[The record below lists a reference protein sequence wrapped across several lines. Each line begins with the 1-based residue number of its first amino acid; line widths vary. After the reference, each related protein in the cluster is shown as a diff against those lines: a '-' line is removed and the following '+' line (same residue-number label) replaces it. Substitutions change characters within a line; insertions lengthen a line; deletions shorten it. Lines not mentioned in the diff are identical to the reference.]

1 MCDEIRRFFSLKRQ
15 DSGKEKNAS
24 KHRAG
29 NNNNTLESKSNEIPH
44 TQTHKNTMTKD
55 LAAKQRD
62 LYFQNLLAGENDEKE
77 KNKASNKKMNKS
89 DKLEKKKQLDEKRR
103 IAREKMMKK
112 SGGKGGASVLLGFGK
127 RKSADEDE
135 TEETTITGIP
145 GPPTDAKPLT
155 RKELNRIRFFRVAF
169 PLGVGGACGFARVS
183 FLFFGCI
190 YLCFSF
196 LLIERVVCLI
206 S

>member
-1 MCDEIRRFFSLKRQ
+1 MKLGVFFSLKRQ
-15 DSGKEKNAS
+15 DSREK
-24 KHRAG
+24 KRMPQ
-29 NNNNTLESKSNEIPH
+29 NTERVTTTTRSNQNQTKYH

-62 LYFQNLLAGENDEKE
+62 LYFQNLLAENEKE
-77 KNKASNKKMNKS
+77 KNKASNKRMNKS

-112 SGGKGGASVLLGFGK
+112 SGGKGGSSVLLGFGK

-169 PLGVGGACGFARVS
+169 PLGVGGARGF
-183 FLFFGCI
+183 FWFFGSLYVC
-190 YLCFSF
+190 LFF
-196 LLIERVVCLI
+196 LLIERVVCLR

>member
-1 MCDEIRRFFSLKRQ
+1 
-15 DSGKEKNAS
+15 
-24 KHRAG
+24 
-29 NNNNTLESKSNEIPH
+29 
-44 TQTHKNTMTKD
+44 MTKD

-77 KNKASNKKMNKS
+77 KNKASSKRMNKS

-103 IAREKMMKK
+103 LAREKMMKK
-112 SGGKGGASVLLGFGK
+112 IGGKGGSTSVLLGFGK

-155 RKELNRIRFFRVAF
+155 RKELNRLRFFRVAF
-169 PLGVGGACGFARVS
+169 PLGVGGACGFVRVS
-183 FLFFGCI
+183 FCSLVLSIFLLFFPFDRARRLFKKLT
-190 YLCFSF
+190 YSF
-196 LLIERVVCLI
+196 LSFFLSFSRARTQRAKRFARRFR
-206 S
+206 SGRS

>member
-1 MCDEIRRFFSLKRQ
+1 MKLGVFFSLKRQ
-15 DSGKEKNAS
+15 DSREK
-24 KHRAG
+24 KRMPQ
-29 NNNNTLESKSNEIPH
+29 NTERVTTTTRSNQNQTKYH

-62 LYFQNLLAGENDEKE
+62 LYFQNLLAENEKE
-77 KNKASNKKMNKS
+77 KNKASNKRMNKS

-112 SGGKGGASVLLGFGK
+112 SGGKGGSSVLLGFGK

-169 PLGVGGACGFARVS
+169 PLGVAGACGF
-183 FLFFGCI
+183 FWFFGSL
-190 YLCFSF
+190 YLCLFF
-196 LLIERVVCLI
+196 LLIERVVCLR

>member
-1 MCDEIRRFFSLKRQ
+1 MRFFSLKRQ

-44 TQTHKNTMTKD
+44 AQTHKNTMTKD

-62 LYFQNLLAGENDEKE
+62 LYFQNLLAGENEKE
-77 KNKASNKKMNKS
+77 KNKVNSKRMNKS

-112 SGGKGGASVLLGFGK
+112 SGGKGGSSVLLGFGK

-169 PLGVGGACGFARVS
+169 PLGVGGARGF
-183 FLFFGCI
+183 FWFFGSLYVC
-190 YLCFSF
+190 LFF
-196 LLIERVVCLI
+196 LLIERVVCLR